1 MNVFLLDYPF
11 IRYLNPCLRR
21 HEMSLEAVEVRIVVN
36 DLKMTCLVFQ
46 VFKDKIL
53 KVIYQREL
61 EVIDTGFL

>member
-1 MNVFLLDYPF
+1 
-11 IRYLNPCLRR
+11 
-21 HEMSLEAVEVRIVVN
+21 MSLEAVEVRIVVN